1 MASRRPASDGIVAAN
16 KVSNNYQG
24 DPQAA
29 WNPSNLASSI
39 IRGDGTAYRQTRRAS
54 RRVGNADHTP
64 DTRTTAD
71 QRQPSARP
79 IQSRWE
85 FHRPKYWACV
95 WRVGT
100 PLPVATIS
108 PSGSGPL
115 GSAEHYLLAKLPKV
129 WPRSQELHDIGV
141 PERGEVCRV
150 DVTSRERA
158 ESVLRRA
165 GWNLRGPC
173 STRL

>member
-1 MASRRPASDGIVAAN
+1 MKDALFIADVALQT
-16 KVSNNYQG
+16 NYMTV
-24 DPQAA
+24 
-29 WNPSNLASSI
+29 
-39 IRGDGTAYRQTRRAS
+39 GTANSAASCTGPRIVGTREKR
-54 RRVGNADHTP
+54 N
-64 DTRTTAD
+64 
-71 QRQPSARP
+71 
-79 IQSRWE
+79 RWE
-85 FHRPKYWACV
+85 R
-95 WRVGT
+95 
-100 PLPVATIS
+100 
-108 PSGSGPL
+108 SG
-115 GSAEHYLLAKLPKV
+115 AEHYLLAKLPKL